1 MKSSIDPRD
10 FRNALGQFATGVTV
24 ITSLDQQGGAVGVT
38 ASSFNSVSIDPPLV
52 LWSLAKDSNSLQAFQ
67 SCGYF
72 CVHVL
77 GASQEDIS
85 QRFASRGVDKF
96 ADIDW
101 QAGEGG
107 VPLLSEFAAQFQ
119 CKTTYQYEGG
129 DHVIF
134 VGEVL
139 SYEKTD
145 EPPLVFHRGRYAL
158 AKNKASDQKPGEAVD
173 LAAGRF
179 DDNFFLYL
187 LSRAHY
193 QSSAKLRGVWE
204 QAGLNHSQYLSL
216 TMLGMSSGLSWQ
228 DLHDRIEHTGH
239 APDLSTMREM
249 QQLGL
254 ITETLDGHQ
263 FAITVKGREL
273 YLALLAVSKT
283 LEEELLQDFSAAEVD
298 DVRAFLQRFIAK
310 SNPGIPDLWQDQA

>member
-101 QAGEGG
+101 H
-107 VPLLSEFAAQFQ
+107 
-119 CKTTYQYEGG
+119 QYEGG

-228 DLHDRIEHTGH
+228 DLHDRIE
-239 APDLSTMREM
+239 
-249 QQLGL
+249 Q
-254 ITETLDGHQ
+254 
-263 FAITVKGREL
+263 
-273 YLALLAVSKT
+273 T